1 MHTGSSWITA
11 RSTVSK
17 KDLFFVVI
25 YIVQGISSRLDFPA
39 GFYHHRSAF
48 DIGGLAQPLAGRPDP
63 IYMQLELHNP
73 WRLGHRARVSRRVD
87 TRREMPRQA
96 SIRREAPRVERPTE
110 MASISVL
117 AAERFRHSHTDGT
130 LRRASVRTPPSP
142 SPSLCLS
149 ISISL
154 FSFVSL
160 CARLVLTVSFGS
172 AAPQTSH
179 VPAMDIAQRPRGSTP
194 EGLNARPG
202 RRSCD
207 PILFTHIATARVL
220 APACVRWRP
229 RRPRA
234 QTPPRAAHGAC
245 TP

>member
-17 KDLFFVVI
+17 KDLFFVVNI
-25 YIVQGISSRLDFPA
+25 YSPGDSSRLDFPQA
-39 GFYHHRSAF
+39 SITIVPPLISA
-48 DIGGLAQPLAGRPDP
+48 AWRNRWPVVPTP

-130 LRRASVRTPPSP
+130 LRRASVRTPPSL
-142 SPSLCLS
+142 SLPLFLHLHLSFLFCLS
-149 ISISL
+149 MRASRLDRL
-154 FSFVSL
+154 FRFRCPANVS
-160 CARLVLTVSFGS
+160 CSRHG
-172 AAPQTSH
+172 H
-179 VPAMDIAQRPRGSTP
+179 RSTP
-194 EGLNARPG
+194 KGLDA
-202 RRSCD
+202 
-207 PILFTHIATARVL
+207 
-220 APACVRWRP
+220 
-229 RRPRA
+229 
-234 QTPPRAAHGAC
+234 
-245 TP
+245 